1 MNKKWFDSIG
11 IIGIILL
18 GIPSFAYAQMD
29 TLKDFIIPLLITLL
43 VIAVILLVFREVVC
57 WYSKI
62 NQRLTLL
69 TEIRDYLSKMANQ
82 QFMPVT
88 SQSTKPGVKE
98 VTKKTSSEAVVHSQS
113 TEVSESDKKLCKQCG
128 AWYPQAKPGD
138 KCIKCGIPL
147 GI

>member
-1 MNKKWFDSIG
+1 MNKKWFYDIG
-11 IIGIILL
+11 IIGIMSL
-18 GIPSFAYAQMD
+18 GIPSFAYAQMEVLME
-29 TLKDFIIPLLITLL
+29 TLKVFIIPLIITLVVL
-43 VIAVILLVFREVVC
+43 AVILLVFREVVC

-62 NQRLTLL
+62 NQRITLL

-82 QFMPVT
+82 QLMPIT
-88 SQSTKPGVKE
+88 SQSTKPKVKE
-98 VTKKTSSEAVVHSQS
+98 ETNVRSQS
-113 TEVSESDKKLCKQCG
+113 TEVSESDKKLCQHCG